1 MNVDEGRDGAG
12 TCTCGGKDET
22 THGGKEGKEKD
33 ECDSALGED
42 VKNETDELLVVSG
55 DSTTFNDAGCSFFAI
70 VDNVGLVFG

>member
-42 VKNETDELLVVSG
+42 VTNETDGLLVVSG
-55 DSTTFNDAGCSFFAI
+55 DSTKFNDAGCSFFAI